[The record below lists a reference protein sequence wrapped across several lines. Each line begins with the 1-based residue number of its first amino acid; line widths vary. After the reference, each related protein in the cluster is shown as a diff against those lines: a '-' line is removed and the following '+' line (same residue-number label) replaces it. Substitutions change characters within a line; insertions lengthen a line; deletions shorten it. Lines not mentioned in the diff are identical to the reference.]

1 MDVSTKN
8 NSHTLICGMS
18 GSGKSY
24 LTNQYFARICLHG
37 GADSVVYF
45 ADFKQDDSFSYLR
58 ECPRYYPYDKTIN
71 ALEEVYEIMHERQC
85 GKDVSRHFVT
95 LVWDEYMANIL
106 SLLGTEKKKAEGVMR
121 KVSEILMIGRSLA
134 VRIIVTCQRGDIV
147 RTVIYMPVM
156 IAPLIMGYIMYFLF
170 QYDGGALN
178 DIIMLL
184 GHEPVDL
191 LANSSAAIAIIV
203 MVNSLQF
210 VGVSMVIYLAGLQN
224 VPNMYYEAAML
235 DGASS
240 WQRFKHITFPLL
252 MPAISSST
260 ILNLIGGLKLF
271 DLVMALT
278 SGGPGFTTHSLSTL
292 VTNQYFSA
300 QSAGYAS
307 AIGIF
312 AFLLIMVVSNVVMK
326 FFDKREVDV

>member
-1 MDVSTKN
+1 MKVQKKVAIN
-8 NSHTLICGMS
+8 LFYIPAIVLFLVFVI
-18 GSGKSY
+18 Y
-24 LTNQYFARICLHG
+24 PFLHG
-37 GADSVVYF
+37 IRISFTNWNGYSQTMKFVGIDNYVRLF
-45 ADFKQDDSFSYLR
+45 QDANVR
-58 ECPRYYPYDKTIN
+58 T
-71 ALEEVYEIMHERQC
+71 ALVN
-85 GKDVSRHFVT
+85 T
-95 LVWDEYMANIL
+95 LVYGIASTIIQNV
-106 SLLGTEKKKAEGVMR
+106 LGLAYALFLNTKFK
-121 KVSEILMIGRSLA
+121 GRS
-134 VRIIVTCQRGDIV
+134 IV

>member
-1 MDVSTKN
+1 MKVQKKAAIN
-8 NSHTLICGMS
+8 LFYIPAIVLFLVFVI
-18 GSGKSY
+18 Y
-24 LTNQYFARICLHG
+24 PFLHG
-37 GADSVVYF
+37 IRISFTNWNGYSQTMKFVGIDNYVRLF
-45 ADFKQDDSFSYLR
+45 QDANVR
-58 ECPRYYPYDKTIN
+58 T
-71 ALEEVYEIMHERQC
+71 ALVN
-85 GKDVSRHFVT
+85 T
-95 LVWDEYMANIL
+95 LVYGIASTIIQNV
-106 SLLGTEKKKAEGVMR
+106 LGLAYALFLNTKFK
-121 KVSEILMIGRSLA
+121 GRS
-134 VRIIVTCQRGDIV
+134 IVS
-147 RTVIYMPVM
+147 TVIYMPVM

-184 GHEPVDL
+184 GHEQVDL

-312 AFLLIMVVSNVVMK
+312 AFLLIRVVSNVVMK

>member
-1 MDVSTKN
+1 MKVQKKAAIN
-8 NSHTLICGMS
+8 LFYIPAIVLFLVFVI
-18 GSGKSY
+18 Y
-24 LTNQYFARICLHG
+24 PFLHG
-37 GADSVVYF
+37 IRISFTNWNGYSQTMKFVGIDNYVRLF
-45 ADFKQDDSFSYLR
+45 QDANVR
-58 ECPRYYPYDKTIN
+58 T
-71 ALEEVYEIMHERQC
+71 ALVN
-85 GKDVSRHFVT
+85 T
-95 LVWDEYMANIL
+95 LVYGIASTIIQNV
-106 SLLGTEKKKAEGVMR
+106 LGLAYALFLNTKFK
-121 KVSEILMIGRSLA
+121 GRS
-134 VRIIVTCQRGDIV
+134 IV

-191 LANSSAAIAIIV
+191 LVNSSAAIAIIV

>member
-1 MDVSTKN
+1 MKVQKKAAIN
-8 NSHTLICGMS
+8 LFYIPAIVLFLVFVI
-18 GSGKSY
+18 Y
-24 LTNQYFARICLHG
+24 PFLHG
-37 GADSVVYF
+37 IRISFTNWNGYSQTMKFVGIDNYVRLF
-45 ADFKQDDSFSYLR
+45 QDANVR
-58 ECPRYYPYDKTIN
+58 T
-71 ALEEVYEIMHERQC
+71 ALVN
-85 GKDVSRHFVT
+85 T
-95 LVWDEYMANIL
+95 LVYGIASTIIQNV
-106 SLLGTEKKKAEGVMR
+106 LGLAYALFLNTKFK
-121 KVSEILMIGRSLA
+121 GRS
-134 VRIIVTCQRGDIV
+134 IV
-147 RTVIYMPVM
+147 RTVIYMPV
-156 IAPLIMGYIMYFLF
+156 IMGYIMYFLF

>member
-1 MDVSTKN
+1 MKVQKKAAIN
-8 NSHTLICGMS
+8 LFYIPAIVLFLVFVI
-18 GSGKSY
+18 Y
-24 LTNQYFARICLHG
+24 PFLHG
-37 GADSVVYF
+37 IRISFTNWNGYSQTMKFVGIDNYVRLF
-45 ADFKQDDSFSYLR
+45 QDANVR
-58 ECPRYYPYDKTIN
+58 T
-71 ALEEVYEIMHERQC
+71 ALVN
-85 GKDVSRHFVT
+85 T
-95 LVWDEYMANIL
+95 LVYGIASTIIQNV
-106 SLLGTEKKKAEGVMR
+106 LGLAYALFLNTKFK
-121 KVSEILMIGRSLA
+121 GRS
-134 VRIIVTCQRGDIV
+134 IV

-240 WQRFKHITFPLL
+240 WQRLKHITFPLL

-326 FFDKREVDV
+326 FFNKREVDV

>member
-1 MDVSTKN
+1 MKIQKKAAINLFYIPAIV
-8 NSHTLICGMS
+8 LFLVFVI
-18 GSGKSY
+18 Y
-24 LTNQYFARICLHG
+24 PFLHG
-37 GADSVVYF
+37 IRISFTNWNGYSQTMKFVGMDNYVRLF
-45 ADFKQDDSFSYLR
+45 QDANVR
-58 ECPRYYPYDKTIN
+58 T
-71 ALEEVYEIMHERQC
+71 ALVN
-85 GKDVSRHFVT
+85 T
-95 LVWDEYMANIL
+95 LVYGIASTIIQNV
-106 SLLGTEKKKAEGVMR
+106 LGLAYALFLNTKFK
-121 KVSEILMIGRSLA
+121 GRS
-134 VRIIVTCQRGDIV
+134 IV

>member
-1 MDVSTKN
+1 MKVQKKAAIN
-8 NSHTLICGMS
+8 LFYIPAIVLFLVFVI
-18 GSGKSY
+18 Y
-24 LTNQYFARICLHG
+24 PFLHG
-37 GADSVVYF
+37 IRISFTNWNGYSQTMKFVGIDNYVRLF
-45 ADFKQDDSFSYLR
+45 QDANVR
-58 ECPRYYPYDKTIN
+58 T
-71 ALEEVYEIMHERQC
+71 ALVN
-85 GKDVSRHFVT
+85 T
-95 LVWDEYMANIL
+95 LVYGIASTIIQNV
-106 SLLGTEKKKAEGVMR
+106 LGLAYALFLNTKFK
-121 KVSEILMIGRSLA
+121 GRS
-134 VRIIVTCQRGDIV
+134 IV

-326 FFDKREVDV
+326 FFDKREADV

>member
-1 MDVSTKN
+1 MKVQKKAAIN
-8 NSHTLICGMS
+8 LFYIPAIVLFLVFVI
-18 GSGKSY
+18 Y
-24 LTNQYFARICLHG
+24 PFLHG
-37 GADSVVYF
+37 IRISFTNWNGYSQTMKFVGIDNYVRLF
-45 ADFKQDDSFSYLR
+45 QDANVR
-58 ECPRYYPYDKTIN
+58 T
-71 ALEEVYEIMHERQC
+71 ALVN
-85 GKDVSRHFVT
+85 T
-95 LVWDEYMANIL
+95 LVYGIASTIIQNV
-106 SLLGTEKKKAEGVMR
+106 LGLAYALFMNTKFK
-121 KVSEILMIGRSLA
+121 GRS
-134 VRIIVTCQRGDIV
+134 IV

-326 FFDKREVDV
+326 FFNKREVDV